1 MNILHIIPNLTKGG
15 AERIC
20 LDIANEIQSRKEH
33 NYLLVLLDEENEYQE
48 LSSNT
53 NLKVTSSK
61 LKLKVFGKDN
71 NDLDDLQ
78 NIVDDFKPDIIHSH
92 LFLAELFSKHIKSDA
107 KRFAHV
113 HDNMSQLE
121 KVPFVSL
128 TNKQAIVKQFE
139 RSYYKK
145 ISRKR
150 TTHFLCIS
158 KDTES
163 FIENTLEGFNKKSH
177 FFPNAIN
184 LERFLSQPKE
194 VNPNKIRICNIGSFA
209 PKKAQSFLIDV
220 AMILKNDHQLN
231 FEIDFLGDGPEKSTV
246 KDKVGHL
253 NLGNQVNFHNNVS
266 NPEEF
271 LRLADLYVHTAK
283 YEPFGLVLIEA
294 MASGTPVITSD
305 GKGNRDF
312 MTKKNGILL
321 KDRDPHLFAEKIM
334 ELIYNKELYSSIAKE
349 GIQTAR
355 KYDISQYVDNL
366 LDLYKRV

>member
-1 MNILHIIPNLTKGG
+1 MRILHIVPNLSMGG
-15 AERIC
+15 AERLC
-20 LDIANEIQSRKEH
+20 LDILQELDKRKTDD
-33 NYLLVLLDEENEYQE
+33 YLLIVLSDENDFHEQSKDLNIQLTSAKIN
-48 LSSNT
+48 LS
-53 NLKVTSSK
+53 L
-61 LKLKVFGKDN
+61 LGKN
-71 NDLDDLQ
+71 QVAINDLQ
-78 NIVDDFKPDIIHSH
+78 SKVDEFNPDIIHSH
-92 LFLAELFSKHIKSDA
+92 LFLAEFYAQHINSNA
-107 KRFAHV
+107 KRFCHV

-121 KVPFVSL
+121 KVPFFSL
-128 TNKQAIVKQFE
+128 TNKQVIVKQFE

-145 ISRKR
+145 ISRKI
-150 TTHFLCIS
+150 TTHFICIS
-158 KDTES
+158 RDAES

-194 VNPNKIRICNIGSFA
+194 ANPNKIRICNIGSFA

>member
-92 LFLAELFSKHIKSDA
+92 LFLAELFSKHIISDA

-113 HDNMSQLE
+113 HDNMHQLE
-121 KVPFVSL
+121 NVSL
-128 TNKQAIVKQFE
+128 FNINSKSYLVKYFE
-139 RSYYKK
+139 RKYYDRLAD
-145 ISRKR
+145 SFH
-150 TTHFLCIS
+150 THFLCIS
-158 KDTES
+158 NDA
-163 FIENTLEGFNKKSH
+163 KKFVEKNLSNISISIIK
-177 FFPNAIN
+177 FPNAIN
-184 LERFLSQPKE
+184 TETF
-194 VNPNKIRICNIGSFA
+194 NPEDLRNPDEINLVNIGSFV
-209 PKKAQSFLIDV
+209 PKKAQTLLVDTVFE
-220 AMILKNDHQLN
+220 LKKLTPKQVNMH
-231 FEIDFLGDGPEKSTV
+231 FLGDGGMKNDCIEQSE
-246 KDKVGHL
+246 
-253 NLGNQVNFHNNVS
+253 NLGIKENISFHGKVN
-266 NPEEF
+266 NPEDF
-271 LRLADLYVHTAK
+271 LKKSDLYLHSAI

-294 MASGTPVITSD
+294 MSTGTPVITTD

-312 MTKKNGILL
+312 MTDGNGILL
-321 KDRDPHLFAEKIM
+321 DHRDPKQFSKQIM
-334 ELIYNKELYSSIAKE
+334 DLLNNDSKYNQLRQGALDTAK
-349 GIQTAR
+349 A
-355 KYDISQYVDNL
+355 YDIGPYVDRL
-366 LDLYKRV
+366 IDLYKTI